1 MMRYATSKAATAP
14 MLVTRI
20 SPTSWLSFV
29 NCSPSVDP
37 VRLMQRYFA
46 MDPVSPEDAATT
58 PLFRRRATGSAIR
71 VREVRSVVQRLMAAL
86 GLDARRFGAHSLRIG
101 GATAALAAG
110 LTPAAI
116 RAAGRWSSDVY
127 QIYCRVSRQ
136 SAATVA
142 SLIGSTPFEDLE
154 RGVQFVDEELML
166 TAAEM
171 PSTVT
176 ERFVDRD
183 MMLDAWGDEDEI

>member
-1 MMRYATSKAATAP
+1 M
-14 MLVTRI
+14 
-20 SPTSWLSFV
+20 
-29 NCSPSVDP
+29 
-37 VRLMQRYFA
+37 
-46 MDPVSPEDAATT
+46 
-58 PLFRRRATGSAIR
+58 
-71 VREVRSVVQRLMAAL
+71 
-86 GLDARRFGAHSLRIG
+86 
-101 GATAALAAG
+101 
-110 LTPAAI
+110 
-116 RAAGRWSSDVY
+116 Y

-142 SLIGSTPFEDLE
+142 SLVGSTPFEDRE
-154 RGVQFVDEELML
+154 RGVQFVDEERML